1 MFKKHQLRQW
11 FCSFS
16 QVAQHRSANR
26 QLLSTSVAFLVLA
39 APTIINL
46 PGSKL
51 LAQNVVS
58 KDLEAASYFQQGFM
72 RYHRQDLQGAE
83 SAFRE
88 ALRRDSNLAIARNYL
103 GNILLQQNRLDV
115 AVQEYAE
122 AIRLNPNYGEAYYN
136 LGLAL
141 HQQGQKEAAI
151 TAYRQSLV
159 LDPSMAAAQY
169 NLGLALYEQGQIQE
183 AIAAYQQA
191 INLNGSN
198 ANAYF
203 NLAIALQQQG
213 QPQEAIAAYK
223 QVVEKDP
230 NNTTAYNNLGS
241 LMVMQGQAA
250 EAIAVYQQAVRQN
263 PKNALAFYNLGVTLY
278 NQGHMKQ
285 ANSALKRAR
294 KEYQDQGQMA
304 QTDKIDSLMLQIAQ
318 KEAVQKA
325 QARQQ
330 ATPTAAASTRT
341 ILFKQ
346 TEPQQPTQ
354 QEVPQATQEDPGYVP
369 VLEPQPTSMSPL

>member
-1 MFKKHQLRQW
+1 MFNQHQLRQW
-11 FCSFS
+11 FRSFS
-16 QVAQHRSANR
+16 QVAQHRSAHR

-58 KDLEAASYFQQGFM
+58 KDLDAASFFQQGFM
-72 RYHRQDLQGAE
+72 RYNRQDLQGAE
-83 SAFRE
+83 YAFRE

-115 AVQEYAE
+115 AAQEYAE
-122 AIRLNPNYGEAYYN
+122 AIRINPNYGEAYYN

-141 HQQGQKEAAI
+141 HQQGQREAAI

-159 LDPSMAAAQY
+159 IDPTMAAAQY

-191 INLNGSN
+191 LNLNGSN

-213 QPQEAIAAYK
+213 QLPEAIAAY
-223 QVVEKDP
+223 QQALQRDP
-230 NNTTAYNNLGS
+230 ENATAYNNLGS
-241 LMVMQGQAA
+241 LMVMQGQTS

-278 NQGHMKQ
+278 NQGHIKE

-294 KEYQDQGQMA
+294 QEYQGQSNIA

-318 KEAVQKA
+318 KEAARQA
-325 QARQQ
+325 QARER
-330 ATPTAAASTRT
+330 ATPAAAASTRT
-341 ILFKQ
+341 IIFKP
-346 TEPQQPTQ
+346 TEAQQPNQ
-354 QEVPQATQEDPGYVP
+354 VEVPQAAQEDPGYVP
-369 VLEPQPTSMSPL
+369 VLEPQPTSMNPL